1 MSTCGLPYVVVTFI
15 GSSIFEEIL
24 KQTVC
29 TVTKLFFIL
38 ILVSITLII
47 RFSLIL
53 IVFGLILG
61 ILAISI
67 RIFSKSYGNCFF
79 FIGITICNFDGNV
92 YFFTWLIVL
101 QTAYQFINTAYSLT
115 IEFCDDRFCLD
126 SSFVCCSACEA
137 SSLTDIPVIPSTP

>member
-1 MSTCGLPYVVVTFI
+1 MSTYGLPYVVVTFI

-101 QTAYQFINTAYSLT
+101 QTAYQFINAAYSLPSNSVM
-115 IEFCDDRFCLD
+115 IDFALIPAL
-126 SSFVCCSACEA
+126 SAA
-137 SSLTDIPVIPSTP
+137 PPSVTSETRTPSGTP

>member
-1 MSTCGLPYVVVTFI
+1 MSTYGLPYVVVTFI

-101 QTAYQFINTAYSLT
+101 QTAT
-115 IEFCDDRFCLD
+115 
-126 SSFVCCSACEA
+126 SSSMLRTLLPSNSVMIDFALIPALSAA
-137 SSLTDIPVIPSTP
+137 PPSVTSETRTPSGTP